1 MGGVTVREEL
11 GGSGLGRFDSTIIFE
26 ALATGCPRVAAFLSI
41 HNMAVW
47 MIDAFGSRGFR
58 EQVVPNLTSMDSIA
72 SYCLTE
78 LGSGSDAVALRT
90 RAVLDGDAYVVKGE
104 EGFVRVVTRA
114 DNSVVLRVHAAGA
127 GVSEPPAAFWLALT
141 IRAHPTMSEAF
152 HELVLAALGHPLHI

>member
-11 GGSGLGRFDSTIIFE
+11 GGSGPGRFDSTIIFE

-41 HNMAVW
+41 HNMTVW

-58 EQVVPNLTSMDSIA
+58 KQVVPNLTSMDSIA

-78 LGSGSDAVALRT
+78 LGSGSDAGALRT
-90 RAVLDGDAYVVKGE
+90 RAVLDGDAYVVNGE
-104 EGFVRVVTRA
+104 EGFVQVVTRA

-127 GVSEPPAAFWLALT
+127 GVSEPLAAFWLALT

-152 HELVLAALGHPLHI
+152 ESVLAALGHPLYI

>member
-1 MGGVTVREEL
+1 MGGVTVRV
-11 GGSGLGRFDSTIIFE
+11 GLGDRDLAASTQRSSE

-41 HNMAVW
+41 HNMTVW

-58 EQVVPNLTSMDSIA
+58 KQVVPNLTSMDSIA

-78 LGSGSDAVALRT
+78 LGSGSDAAALRT
-90 RAVLDGDAYVVKGE
+90 RAVLDGDAYVVNGE

-127 GVSEPPAAFWLALT
+127 GVSEPLAAFWLALT

-152 HELVLAALGHPLHI
+152 ESVLAALGHPLYI

>member
-41 HNMAVW
+41 HNMTVW

-78 LGSGSDAVALRT
+78 LGSGAAALRT
-90 RAVLDGDAYVVKGE
+90 RAVFVGDAYVVNGE

-114 DNSVVLRVHAAGA
+114 GNSVVLRVHAAGA
-127 GVSEPPAAFWLALT
+127 GVSEPRAVFWLALT
-141 IRAHPTMSEAF
+141 IHAHPTAVSD
-152 HELVLAALGHPLHI
+152 

>member
-41 HNMAVW
+41 HNMTVW

-72 SYCLTE
+72 SCCLTE
-78 LGSGSDAVALRT
+78 LGSGSDAAALRT
-90 RAVLDGDAYVVKGE
+90 RAVLDGDAYVVNGE

-114 DNSVVLRVHAAGA
+114 DNSVVLRVHA

-141 IRAHPTMSEAF
+141 IHAHPTMSEAF
-152 HELVLAALGHPLHI
+152 HESVLAALGHPLHI